1 MPRGTKGVRNAGKKK
16 AKSKTTFATLNDYE
30 ADLEDQIRRAAQENA
45 RQDMME
51 RVLEHKR
58 LTDEGA
64 QLLRDEAAQN
74 ASLALLSADE
84 EQLREEYPVAHA
96 DIARHMAENHRITA
110 HIIARDY
117 NSRTKHHDSEHVR
130 LHDHAIPHLQ
140 SRKAT
145 HDAKARSVTLKLFG
159 GPLEC
164 PICDTTLRFGPALRQ
179 IECCRRLVHVRCL
192 VDGHCPL
199 CANTEFDEEYN

>member
-1 MPRGTKGVRNAGKKK
+1 MPRGTKGAGKKK
-16 AKSKTTFATLNDYE
+16 AKSKTPKLFATLSDYE
-30 ADLEDQIRRAAQENA
+30 ADLEDQIRRAVQENE

-58 LTDEGA
+58 LTDEGV
-64 QLLRDEAAQN
+64 QLRREQASHNTSL
-74 ASLALLSADE
+74 ASLSAE
-84 EQLREEYPVAHA
+84 EDRLQEEYPVAHA

-117 NSRTKHHDSEHVR
+117 NSRTQHHDSEHAR

-140 SRKAT
+140 SRKAK
-145 HDAKARSVTLKLFG
+145 HDAKAKSVTLKLFG

-164 PICDTTLRFGPALRQ
+164 PICDTTLRFGPALMQ
-179 IECCRRLVHVRCL
+179 TECCRRLVHVHCL

-199 CANTEFDEEYN
+199 CENTEYDEEYN